1 MMGQLRTDIDAAA
14 VRVEHAV
21 QDLVDFVQRCSETQW
36 RLTTQEERWTV
47 AATARHAADGFAAA
61 DDWIQRFRA
70 GLDVPGSPDTHD
82 MANAD
87 HAVTYARVHQRQVIE
102 LVRRN
107 GVALAATIRRL
118 SSEDLVKSGAHGP
131 AGGVTLSIDD
141 VLGDTGRHTERH
153 LASAREAVNSHP

>member
-1 MMGQLRTDIDAAA
+1 MNEQVRLDIDAAA
-14 VRVEHAV
+14 ARVEHAV
-21 QDLVDFVQRCSETQW
+21 RDLIDFVQRCSETQW
-36 RLTTQEERWTV
+36 GLTTQEERWTV

-82 MANAD
+82 AANAA
-87 HAVTYARVHQRQVIE
+87 HAATYTRVHQREVIE

-118 SSEDLVKSGAHGP
+118 SDEDLAKSGAHGP
-131 AGGVTLSIDD
+131 TGGVTLSIDD
-141 VLGDTGRHTERH
+141 ILDGTGRHTERH
-153 LASAREAVNSHP
+153 LASAREAVNIHS